1 MINNYKYIIVVL
13 FSLIFIFSTEYNTFE
28 NYKEECDCKN
38 MKTDI
43 KLNSMELEINKL
55 KMNQE
60 ELKKNQKIIQKK
72 IKLAEEAGKESEKD
86 ERLI

>member
-72 IKLAEEAGKESEKD
+72 NKISRRSR
-86 ERLI
+86 ERVRKR